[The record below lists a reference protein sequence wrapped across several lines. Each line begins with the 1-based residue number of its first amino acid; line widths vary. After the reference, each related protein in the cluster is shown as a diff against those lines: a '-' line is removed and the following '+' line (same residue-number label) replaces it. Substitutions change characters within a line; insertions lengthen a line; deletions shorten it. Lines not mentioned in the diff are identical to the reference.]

1 MAETISWI
9 TPDGLEYIMTGQ
21 DDIRVQFYRKGAY
34 MPPFSIKRIE
44 VPPPPVNTSGGLCT
58 VANDV
63 KVSDTTIVTE
73 LSTDPRQIEMEILF
87 RGTDAIDLRNNVRTW
102 MKRFNPL
109 TGEGR
114 IQVVGPDGSK
124 RFLKCRYTRGFEG
137 EEIKGRKGDTFLYM
151 IGIWESSD
159 SYWYNAIGYNQTFT
173 LTPNTA
179 PSLPITLPFQLYSTT
194 LIAGIPIMN
203 NGDVEAFPI
212 WEVGGPGA
220 NLQIMNLS
228 LPGDVAFNSIGFPS
242 GGYTLA
248 ANEIITIDTSP
259 GKKTV
264 IRKSDAMSLY
274 ENLTNGSYFFPLK
287 PGANTIQVQLSN
299 ATVASYVRLTFN
311 ERYLTV

>member
-1 MAETISWI
+1 VEIISWI
-9 TPDGLEYIMTGQ
+9 TPNGQEYEMTGQ

-73 LSTDPRQIEMEILF
+73 LSTDPRPIEMELLF

-109 TGEGR
+109 AGEGR

-137 EEIKGRKGDTFLYM
+137 EEVKGRKGDTFLYM

-159 SYWYNAIGYNQTFT
+159 SYWYNANGYDQTFI
-173 LTPNTA
+173 LSPNTA
-179 PSLPITLPFQLYSTT
+179 ASLPIILPFQLYSDT
-194 LIAGIPIMN
+194 LIAGLTIAN
-203 NGDVEAFPI
+203 NGDVDAFPI
-212 WEVGGPGA
+212 WEIGGPGD
-220 NLQIMNLS
+220 NLQIVNHS
-228 LPGDVAFNSIGFPS
+228 LPGDIAFNAIGFPS
-242 GGYTLA
+242 GGYSI
-248 ANEIITIDTSP
+248 ANGEVVTIDTSP
-259 GKKTV
+259 GRKTV
-264 IRKSDAMSLY
+264 IRQSDAVSLY
-274 ENLTNGSYFFPLK
+274 ENLTNGSYFFPLV
-287 PGANTIQVQLSN
+287 PGDNLIQVQLSN
-299 ATVASYVRLTFN
+299 ATASSYVRLTFN